1 MQIINSKNKSVKMR
15 VGIASAALCASFLLG
30 ANNSQTAKADTIDSS
45 GQEPNSVLG
54 KENSSAENAS
64 QVHPDI
70 PVQVVDEANNDANK
84 QNTNSNVDGLS
95 EQAKTTNVSNHADI
109 PVTVVGSN
117 SETSMPTITKTGNGT
132 QTGTNEK
139 TGLQEKNARLS
150 TGELDWQDVES
161 SYDSNS
167 HTLTLKYNYN
177 DSDKRFLSPN
187 PIYQQFTNIA
197 NDIQTIQITND
208 NTVPF
213 TGSAKGFF
221 SNLPSLTKIEGLEN
235 IDVYSVTDMSYM
247 FDSDTS
253 LTKVDISTWYPQNT
267 TDMSHMFSNC
277 PNLARVYVGDTSSSK
292 ENWFDTRKV
301 TSMQGMFQHDKS
313 LNYIGVPNDN
323 LTDPTN
329 YHVEINFAGD
339 SMQDVSYMFQDCDS
353 LITVN
358 FNIQPQDYTL
368 NVSPHTLSHLFADCA
383 NLKEVEMTGSNSY
396 QINDLSYAFANN
408 PKLEVADLAGIY
420 EIQED
425 GNMINASHMF
435 YNDPSLSNCS
445 FGPMQYLTDTS
456 YMFAGDKSLDHSLFT
471 IMSSFSSEFDPNNE
485 DSRQIAFTTNMSHML
500 DGCSGLTELD
510 LSHFST
516 NDNLQADKT
525 DMFKGLTSLKKV
537 TLGKDVNLDGTGFMP
552 PFEYTAVGTGTEDKP
567 NGKTY
572 TATGLRKFWN
582 KQTDTET
589 FIGSPAKY
597 YNVTINYVDTK
608 TKKVLKSVTKVGN
621 SKDPIEFAQE
631 YQNTLNELT
640 KDGNYTYNNKDSNV
654 PLDKNNDIQL
664 PKDVNSDVTYNV
676 MLTPKET
683 PVIPAKPPVVPDN
696 PSDNQDKD
704 HHNQV
709 PCESRNTPGDTI
721 ITNVIVHYQDEFGNK
736 LQADK
741 TITGKLGGS
750 WNAVP
755 AEIKGYHLVDTKGM
769 ATGTISN
776 VRQEV
781 TFVYAKDQAPKPTAP
796 NKPKPNKNNKKPNT
810 NKGKAKK
817 HHHAVVIDHGAV
829 NKPLKKT
836 KLNKA
841 VGFTR
846 PTIVKVAHADTVGK
860 AVNNSSNY
868 NNKLPQTGTDSQN
881 DTLAVAIGAGAL
893 LTSMISAFGISKK
906 KKIN

>member
-1 MQIINSKNKSVKMR
+1 MQIINSKNKSIKMR

-45 GQEPNSVLG
+45 GQEPNSALG
-54 KENSSAENAS
+54 KENSSAENVS

-70 PVQVVDEANNDANK
+70 PVQVVNGTNNTSEQNK
-84 QNTNSNVDGLS
+84 QLADTNNV
-95 EQAKTTNVSNHADI
+95 QHANI

-117 SETSMPTITKTGNGT
+117 SETSKPTITKTN
-132 QTGTNEK
+132 NDAEISSSK
-139 TGLQEKNARLS
+139 KNDLQEKSIRLN
-150 TGELDWQDVES
+150 TGDLAWQDMES
-161 SYDSNS
+161 SYNSNS
-167 HTLTLKYNYN
+167 HTLTLKNS
-177 DSDKRFLSPN
+177 DSDKQFISPN
-187 PIYQQFTNIA
+187 PIYQQFANIA
-197 NDIQTIQITND
+197 NDIQTIRITND
-208 NTVPF
+208 NTIHF

-235 IDVYSVTDMSYM
+235 VDVYSVTDMSYL

-277 PNLARVYVGDTSSSK
+277 PNLARVYVGDTYSSQG
-292 ENWFDTRKV
+292 NWFDTRKV

-313 LNYIGVPNDN
+313 LNYIGAPNDN
-323 LTDPTN
+323 LTNPADYN
-329 YHVEINFAGD
+329 IEINFASD

-353 LITVN
+353 LISVN
-358 FNIQPQDYTL
+358 FDIQSQDYTL

-383 NLKEVEMTGSNSY
+383 NLKQVEATGLFSY

-420 EIQED
+420 ETQED

-435 YNDPSLSNCS
+435 YNDPLLSNCS

-456 YMFAGDKSLDHSLFT
+456 YMFAGDKSLDDRLFT
-471 IMSSFSSEFDPNNE
+471 IMSSFSSEFDPHNA
-485 DSRQIAFTTNMSHML
+485 DSGQTAFTTNMSHML

-510 LSHFST
+510 LSRFST

-537 TLGKDVNLDGTGFMP
+537 TLGKDVNLNGTGFMP
-552 PFEYTAVGTGTEDKP
+552 PFEYTAVGTGSEDKP

-582 KQTDTET
+582 KQTGTET
-589 FIGSPAKY
+589 FIGTPATY
-597 YNVTINYVDTK
+597 YQVTINYLDAK
-608 TKKVLKSVTKVGN
+608 TKKVLKSTTKEGN

-631 YQNTLNELT
+631 YQDTLNELT
-640 KDGNYTYNNKDSNV
+640 KDGNYTYDSKNSNV

-664 PKDVNSDVTYNV
+664 PDTVNSDVTYNV
-676 MLTPKET
+676 MLVPKET
-683 PVIPAKPPVVPDN
+683 PTIPAKPPVVPDN

-709 PCESRNTPGDTI
+709 PGEGRNTPGDTI

-755 AEIKGYHLVDTKGM
+755 AKIKGYHLVATKGM

-781 TFVYAKDQAPKPTAP
+781 TFVYAKDQVPKPTTP
-796 NKPKPNKNNKKPNT
+796 NKPKPNKNNKKSNT

-817 HHHAVVIDHGAV
+817 HHHTVVIDHGAV
-829 NKPLKKT
+829 NRPLKKT

-841 VGFTR
+841 VSFTR
-846 PTIVKVAHADTVGK
+846 PTIVKVAHAANVGK
-860 AVNNSSNY
+860 SIRNNNSYDS
-868 NNKLPQTGTDSQN
+868 KLPQTGTDSQN
-881 DTLAVAIGAGAL
+881 DALVATIGVGAL

>member
-1 MQIINSKNKSVKMR
+1 MQIINSKNKSIKMR

-45 GQEPNSVLG
+45 GQEPNSALG
-54 KENSSAENAS
+54 KENSSAENVS

-70 PVQVVDEANNDANK
+70 PVQVVNGTNNTSEQNK
-84 QNTNSNVDGLS
+84 QLADTNNV
-95 EQAKTTNVSNHADI
+95 QHANI

-117 SETSMPTITKTGNGT
+117 SETSKPTITKTN
-132 QTGTNEK
+132 NDAEISSSK
-139 TGLQEKNARLS
+139 KNDLQEKSIRLN
-150 TGELDWQDVES
+150 TGDLAWQDMES
-161 SYDSNS
+161 SYNSNS
-167 HTLTLKYNYN
+167 HTLTLKNS
-177 DSDKRFLSPN
+177 DSDKQFISPN
-187 PIYQQFTNIA
+187 PIYQQFANIA
-197 NDIQTIQITND
+197 NDIQTIRITND
-208 NTVPF
+208 NTIHF

-235 IDVYSVTDMSYM
+235 VDVYSVTDMSYL

-277 PNLARVYVGDTSSSK
+277 PNLARVYVGDTYSSQG
-292 ENWFDTRKV
+292 NWFDTRKV

-323 LTDPTN
+323 LTNPAD
-329 YHVEINFAGD
+329 YSIEINFASD

-353 LITVN
+353 LVTVN
-358 FNIQPQDYTL
+358 FNIHPQDYTL
-368 NVSPHTLSHLFADCA
+368 KVSPYTLSHLFADCA
-383 NLKEVEMTGSNSY
+383 NLKQFEMTGSNSY
-396 QINDLSYAFANN
+396 QINDLSYALAND
-408 PKLEVADLAGIY
+408 PKLERADLAGIY

-435 YNDPSLSNCS
+435 YNDPLLSECL

-456 YMFAGDKSLDHSLFT
+456 YMFAGDKLLDYSLLS
-471 IMSSFSSEFDPNNE
+471 IMSNFSSEFNPNND
-485 DSRQIAFTTNMSHML
+485 DSGQIAFTTNMSHML
-500 DGCSGLTELD
+500 DGCSGVTELD
-510 LSHFST
+510 LSRFST

-537 TLGKDVNLDGTGFMP
+537 TLGKDVNLNGTGFMP
-552 PFEYTAVGTGTEDKP
+552 PFEYTAVGTGSEDKP

-582 KQTDTET
+582 KQTGTET
-589 FIGSPAKY
+589 FIGTPATY
-597 YNVTINYVDTK
+597 YQVTINYLDAK
-608 TKKVLKSVTKVGN
+608 TKKVLKSTTKEGN

-631 YQNTLNELT
+631 YQDTLNELT
-640 KDGNYTYNNKDSNV
+640 KDGNYTYDSKNSNV

-664 PKDVNSDVTYNV
+664 PDTVNSDVTYNV
-676 MLTPKET
+676 MLVPKET
-683 PVIPAKPPVVPDN
+683 PTIPAKPPVVPDN
-696 PSDNQDKD
+696 PSDNHDQDTD
-704 HHNQV
+704 HQQV
-709 PCESRNTPGDTI
+709 PGKSENAPGSTI

-755 AEIKGYHLVDTKGM
+755 AKIKGYHFVNTKGM
-769 ATGTISN
+769 ATGTISD

-781 TFVYAKDQAPKPTAP
+781 TFVYAKDQAAKP
-796 NKPKPNKNNKKPNT
+796 NKPAKPSRPDEKPSQKPHKKQNIH
-810 NKGKAKK
+810 KK
-817 HHHAVVIDHGAV
+817 QHVIDHGAV
-829 NKPLKKT
+829 NKPVKKT
-836 KLNKA
+836 KSNKVA
-841 VGFTR
+841 SFTR
-846 PTIVKVAHADTVGK
+846 PTIVKVAHATSVGK
-860 AVNNSSNY
+860 SIRNNSSY
-868 NNKLPQTGTDSQN
+868 DSKLPQTGTDNQTN
-881 DTLAVAIGAGAL
+881 TLVATIGAGAL